1 MLAVVKSKAEVGI
14 NILDVPEP
22 RIRKDE
28 IMIEVK
34 ACGICGS
41 DLHIYEWEPFIRWVT
56 LPRVLGHEVAGVI
69 HEVGEEV
76 TGFEPGDRV
85 VTETWGGC
93 GNCYYCRLGKFNHC
107 MYQKRIGQHVDG
119 GMTKYVTVPANS
131 LYKIPEEVDFLEASV
146 IEPLGV
152 MLHAFERCDM
162 KPGDDVAIIGPGPLG
177 LLGVMLAKASG
188 ASKVFVSGL
197 KADSERLEFA
207 RKLGAVTVNSADEN
221 LKDKIFD
228 LTDAKGVDI
237 VMDVSGGK
245 GSLTEAA
252 GVAKLGGQIGLV
264 GLGPESMFN
273 ANIIVDKELSVQGSF
288 RRQPS
293 SWYRAIKL
301 VASRVVDAKSIIT
314 HVLPLER
321 ADEGFQSLLRK
332 EDVKIVL
339 VPQSLE

>member
-1 MLAVVKSKAEVGI
+1 MLAVVKSKPETGI
-14 NILDVPEP
+14 DIMEIPEP
-22 RIRKDE
+22 HIKKDQ

-56 LPRVLGHEVAGVI
+56 LPRVIGHEVAGTVY
-69 HEVGEEV
+69 EVGEGV
-76 TGFEPGDRV
+76 KGFEPGDRV

-107 MYQKRIGQHVDG
+107 MYQTRIGQHVDG
-119 GMTKYVTVPANS
+119 GMAKYVIVPGNS

-162 KPGDDVAIIGPGPLG
+162 KPGDDIAIIGPGAIG

-188 ASKVFVSGL
+188 ASTIIVSGL
-197 KADSERLEFA
+197 KEDKERLEYAKKF
-207 RKLGAVTVNSADEN
+207 GAIPVNVGEEN
-221 LKDKIFD
+221 LKNKVLD
-228 LTDAKGVDI
+228 LTEGKGVDI

-245 GSLTEAA
+245 GSLAEAA
-252 GVAKLGGQIGLV
+252 TIAKLGGQIGLV
-264 GLGPESMFN
+264 GLGPESIFN
-273 ANIIVDKELSVQGSF
+273 PNIIVDKELSVQGSF

-293 SWYRAIKL
+293 TWYRAIKL
-301 VASRVVDAKSIIT
+301 VANKVIDTKSIIT

-321 ADEGFQSLLRK
+321 ADKGFQNLIRK
-332 EDVKIVL
+332 EGIKIVL
-339 VPQSLE
+339 VP